1 MRVSLLLLT
10 IGLIAT
16 LTTAQRRPNKA
27 AEASNVAALEERIK
41 SLEERVIDLERQL
54 REGNS
59 VELNTTGQSYRQV
72 KSSNGWFLVRVVK
85 TEPYLNGYKV
95 TFAIGNTS
103 TARFGGFDLSVQ
115 WGTAEPPYSD
125 KWSAWYHSLQSK
137 DEHFPSDLFAGRW
150 NEVEMILT
158 PAKPNELGYLRLSM
172 KTDVVSLP

>member
-1 MRVSLLLLT
+1 MKVSLLLLT
-10 IGLIAT
+10 IGLMAT
-16 LTTAQRRPNKA
+16 TTAAQRHPSKGGEA
-27 AEASNVAALEERIK
+27 ASIAALEERIK
-41 SLEERVIDLERQL
+41 SLEERVINLEGQL

-59 VELNTTGQSYRQV
+59 VDLNTTSKSYRQV
-72 KSSNGWFLVRVVK
+72 KSSNGWFLVRVAK

-95 TFAIGNTS
+95 TFAIGNTT

-125 KWSAWYHSLQSK
+125 KWPTWYHSLQSK
-137 DEHFPSDLFAGRW
+137 DEHFPGDLFAGRW

-158 PAKPNELGYLRLSM
+158 PAKANELGYLRLSM